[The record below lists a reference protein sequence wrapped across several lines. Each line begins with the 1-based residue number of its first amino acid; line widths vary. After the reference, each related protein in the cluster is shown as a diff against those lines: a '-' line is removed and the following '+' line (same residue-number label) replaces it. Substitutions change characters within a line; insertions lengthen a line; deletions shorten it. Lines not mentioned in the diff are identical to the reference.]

1 MERANRLTKR
11 DYNKVFSF
19 TDASKF
25 QIDNDATNTK
35 GKSSSSTINDDY
47 NLNRTVVD
55 DDDDDDMTM
64 NGERKS
70 NVIINQRRELIRLF
84 KLIVIVTGC
93 LESDCLFL

>member
-1 MERANRLTKR
+1 MERTNRLTKR

-19 TDASKF
+19 TDVSNF

-55 DDDDDDMTM
+55 DEGRWGWYD
-64 NGERKS
+64 NE
-70 NVIINQRRELIRLF
+70 QREKV
-84 KLIVIVTGC
+84 KLDNEPKKRTDNDKIV
-93 LESDCLFL
+93 